1 MAEGDS
7 HPDWRAKL
15 RDPSLTLLLIL
26 YLVAIFFI
34 TPLTAAG
41 FAVPRLAALILV
53 FAAVSLVVL
62 VSRTRFAVMVGIA
75 SLVASIGGVIIRE
88 RYPGPAS
95 FIFSAAGAVLALSA
109 LNWVV
114 ASAVFAPGRISF
126 YRIQGAF
133 VLYLNLAVWF
143 SVLFRLIAELQPGA
157 FVGFPSD
164 TQGAEFESVLLYF
177 SFTTI
182 TSTGYGDIIP
192 VNPFARSL
200 TNLEAVTG
208 QLYAATVLA
217 RIVTLEL
224 EHRRR

>member
-1 MAEGDS
+1 M
-7 HPDWRAKL
+7 
-15 RDPSLTLLLIL
+15 
-26 YLVAIFFI
+26 
-34 TPLTAAG
+34 
-41 FAVPRLAALILV
+41 
-53 FAAVSLVVL
+53 
-62 VSRTRFAVMVGIA
+62 
-75 SLVASIGGVIIRE
+75 
-88 RYPGPAS
+88 
-95 FIFSAAGAVLALSA
+95 
-109 LNWVV
+109 
-114 ASAVFAPGRISF
+114 FAPGRISF

-182 TSTGYGDIIP
+182 TSTGFGDIIP